1 MILVTGATGKNGT
14 ELIKLLT
21 AREIPLRAM
30 VRRAER
36 APKTYGPGID
46 YVVADFDDEPSLR
59 RALGGID
66 RAFLVTPSSEKVE
79 DQQLRFVQLA
89 AEARVKHIV
98 YLSQLGAAA
107 GSALRFLRYH
117 GVVEDALRASGMAF
131 TMLRPNQ
138 YMQSLAAFK
147 STIAKEGRI
156 YAPIGDA
163 RLSII
168 DVRDIAAV
176 ATEALSGPDH
186 ENRSYDLTGPE
197 SLTHSEIAA
206 QLSAA
211 LGKPVEFID
220 ITGDML
226 LNALVSQGFPEWQA
240 AGIVEDYESYHRG
253 EAAQISPAVKE
264 VTGRPAT
271 TFARFLEDHKD
282 LFL

>member
-30 VRRAER
+30 VHSAEKS
-36 APKTYGPGID
+36 PKTYGPGID

-79 DQQLRFVQLA
+79 ERQLRFVRLA
-89 AEARVKHIV
+89 AEAHVKHIV
-98 YLSQLGAAA
+98 YLSQLDAD
-107 GSALRFLRYH
+107 SSSSLRFLRYH
-117 GVVEDALRASGMAF
+117 GVVEDAIRTSGMAF

-147 STIAKEGRI
+147 GTLASEGKI

-176 ATEALSGPDH
+176 AAEALSGPDL
-186 ENRSYDLTGPE
+186 EGKSYDLTGPE

-206 QLSAA
+206 HLSAA
-211 LGKPVEFID
+211 LDKPIEFIN

-253 EAAQISPAVKE
+253 EAAKISPAVKE
-264 VTGRPAT
+264 VTDKEST
-271 TFARFLEDHKD
+271 SFAQFLADNKE